1 MRIQEVLDWAI
12 AMVFDECTRYP
23 ATEVEAEQSMQ
34 LSMRWAARSRSA
46 FQSSNALFGIV
57 QGGVYPHLR
66 AQSVE
71 RLVEIGFDGYAIG
84 GAAGGGPEEGPPPL
98 FPGQPPAGEPPRHFL
113 GKGTPPGPGRK
124 GAARAPIVRLAFPP

>member
-84 GAAGGGPEEGPPPL
+84 GLPGGAPQEGRPPILAGPPP
-98 FPGQPPAGEPPRHFL
+98 PANRPPHL
-113 GKGTPPGPGRK
+113 LRK
-124 GAARAPIVRLAFPP
+124 GNPHG